1 MITIQH
7 TQESLSRA
15 YVHAVAGSAGVN
27 CSIDRAFDY
36 GIDGTFRPV
45 AIRGNR
51 RIENGF
57 ALDYQLKCTTNWQH
71 EGTNVSYSIKTK
83 TYNDLVTRDPEGL
96 GVVLLL
102 LCVPTE
108 ENQWAEFTED
118 FLTLRRCCYYTVLSG
133 SPVENEE
140 STRKILI
147 PRSNVLTAQTLNQ
160 LLAEERQRK
169 MGGAA

>member
-1 MITIQH
+1 MITVQH

-15 YVHAVAGSAGVN
+15 YIHAVAGSAGVN

-57 ALDYQLKCTTNWQH
+57 PLDYQLKCTTNWQH
-71 EGTNVSYSIKTK
+71 EGSDVAYNIKTK
-83 TYNDLVTRDPEGL
+83 TYNDLVGRDPEGL

-102 LCVPTE
+102 LCVPE
-108 ENQWAEFTED
+108 EQNQWAEFTED
-118 FLTLRRCCYYTVLSG
+118 FLTLRRCCYYKILSG
-133 SPVENEE
+133 QTVENEE

-147 PRSNVLTAQTLNQ
+147 PRANVLTADTLNQ

-169 MGGAA
+169 MEGAA